1 MVLTKDIKFRIFVE
15 SDMVYFGDFSEFPQ
29 EQKERMVEALDEWGE
44 VLGKSGLREMIFSLL
59 AFYDQRQY
67 ECIKCRENSN
77 ENAVC
82 PVCGEKMSF
91 QSKYAKNEKI
101 SALLNCIGMITHL
114 EIER

>member
-29 EQKERMVEALDEWGE
+29 EQRERMVEALDEWGE

-82 PVCGEKMSF
+82 PVCGEKCL
-91 QSKYAKNEKI
+91 SKANMLKMKKYQH
-101 SALLNCIGMITHL
+101 C
-114 EIER
+114 